1 MISIIVPAYK
11 VELFLE
17 QCIESI
23 LAQTCQD
30 IEVLLVDDGS
40 PDQCGVICDSWATRD
55 QRIRVIHQDNAGVA
69 AARNA
74 ALNLAKGEYVGF
86 VDPDDWIA
94 PGMYGKMLECI
105 EKYNAD
111 IVVCGYT
118 YCSEAGETDEMRPY
132 VRRPEECIDRKE
144 AVRRMADIPPTLRHV
159 VWNKLFRRSLVGDIR
174 FPEDFRS
181 SEDVFFLTDCLL
193 KAGTVVC
200 IHEPLYYNRVR
211 GGSATHGGLS
221 IHELAHSFKA
231 HEYMYRRI
239 IETYPDLKAVSQA
252 FYLDVME
259 LKYNEAC
266 RRQPAER
273 STEENR
279 DLQRMKKMIRSEAVK
294 ALLNGKIYWKTRI
307 SYLMSLNGWK

>member
-132 VRRPEECIDRKE
+132 VRRPEEYAAGHIPGAICIPNESIGDAMPEELPIVEMNLNRPFGFLITGAE
-144 AVRRMADIPPTLRHV
+144 ELPLFIGAVNA
-159 VWNKLFRRSLVGDIR
+159 
-174 FPEDFRS
+174 
-181 SEDVFFLTDCLL
+181 
-193 KAGTVVC
+193 A
-200 IHEPLYYNRVR
+200 
-211 GGSATHGGLS
+211 A
-221 IHELAHSFKA
+221 
-231 HEYMYRRI
+231 
-239 IETYPDLKAVSQA
+239 
-252 FYLDVME
+252 
-259 LKYNEAC
+259 
-266 RRQPAER
+266 
-273 STEENR
+273 
-279 DLQRMKKMIRSEAVK
+279 
-294 ALLNGKIYWKTRI
+294 
-307 SYLMSLNGWK
+307 